1 VPVDMFLAIIQNHCF
16 GSQLRLRV
24 TLPISQLPDHN
35 SFKLGQM
42 LTYSVAVVCG
52 SYNPVIVTVQDDSKV
67 SIHMV
72 RNLRAQLDRQFAG
85 HSIGCRGPVEWF
97 LTSPNLIPLGFLFVG
112 ASEDH
117 GVPGKNTE

>member
-1 VPVDMFLAIIQNHCF
+1 MFLAVIQNHCF
-16 GSQLRLRV
+16 GSQLRLLV
-24 TLPISQLPDHN
+24 TLPIPQLPDHN
-35 SFKLGQM
+35 SFKLGQT
-42 LTYSVAVVCG
+42 LTYSAAVVCG
-52 SYNPVIVTVQDDSKV
+52 SNNPVIVTVQDDSEV

-85 HSIGCRGPVEWF
+85 HCIGCCGLVEWF
-97 LTSPNLIPLGFLFVG
+97 ITSPDLIPLGFLLVG